1 MFWMDEMLQEGK
13 IKSHDV
19 VFHHDG
25 QCHNFH
31 VIYDDYEQSVT
42 SRLETSRYRY
52 FSQFFES
59 IGLGQENLGLEKKSR
74 YRSRKYLVSKK
85 SLSISLENIWFKK
98 SLGMTHSQMFQ
109 KVESG

>member
-31 VIYDDYEQSVT
+31 VIYDDYETRDERHGVGDVSDEIYIMMKCLCVC
-42 SRLETSRYRY
+42 
-52 FSQFFES
+52 
-59 IGLGQENLGLEKKSR
+59 NEK
-74 YRSRKYLVSKK
+74 
-85 SLSISLENIWFKK
+85 
-98 SLGMTHSQMFQ
+98 
-109 KVESG
+109 

>member
-31 VIYDDYEQSVT
+31 VIYDDYETRDERHGVGDVSEDEDDDDDIMMKCLSVC
-42 SRLETSRYRY
+42 YK
-52 FSQFFES
+52 
-59 IGLGQENLGLEKKSR
+59 I
-74 YRSRKYLVSKK
+74 
-85 SLSISLENIWFKK
+85 
-98 SLGMTHSQMFQ
+98 
-109 KVESG
+109 